1 MSKSLYT
8 TLEIAPGASEAE
20 IKKAYRKLARQYH
33 PDVNKDPA
41 AEEKFKEI
49 NAAYE
54 VLSDKDKRAKY
65 DQYGDSMFGGQN
77 FHDFARGQG
86 GNVDLDEIL
95 RSMFGGGGAGGF
107 GGGGFGGFGGGG
119 FGGSGFGGG
128 MNLDIDANVTVPFA
142 VAVLGGKHSISL
154 SGESFDIKI
163 PAGIK
168 SGEKLRVRGKGKKHG
183 SQVGDLYLR
192 IDVAA
197 NPEYERE
204 GDNLVKTF
212 NVPLYA
218 ALFGGKVAIQTL
230 EKEVTLKVPE
240 NTKNG
245 QRFRLKEMG
254 VMNRQSNVRG
264 DLYLKANIVLP
275 PVDKIDVDLVEQ
287 MKKSLPQE

>member
-8 TLEIAPGASEAE
+8 TLELSPGASEAE
-20 IKKAYRKLARQYH
+20 IKKAYRRLARQYH
-33 PDVNKDPA
+33 PDVNKDPK

-54 VLSDKDKRAKY
+54 VLSDKEKRAKY
-65 DQYGDSMFGGQN
+65 DQFGDSMFGGQN

-86 GNVDLDEIL
+86 GNVDLDDIL
-95 RSMFGGGGAGGF
+95 RNIFGQGGGGF
-107 GGGGFGGFGGGG
+107 GGGFGGFGGNAGFGGG
-119 FGGSGFGGG
+119 FGGGV
-128 MNLDIDANVTVPFA
+128 NLDIDANVTVPFA

-218 ALFGGKVAIQTL
+218 ALFGGKVSIQTL

-254 VMNRQSNVRG
+254 VLNRQSSIRG

-275 PVDKIDVDLVEQ
+275 PVDKIDPELVEA